1 MSNKPLISVLITTFN
16 AESTIQKTLDSIK
29 NQSFQDFEI
38 VLIDDGSND
47 QTISITKNWKKINNI
62 SCDFHYKSKIGRA
75 NALNF
80 GLQNSSGKFIS
91 ICDGDDLWHRDKLKI
106 QCDQLKQGID
116 FIFSS
121 YSDFTNLKPMEEIND
136 DINFFQIDESY
147 FLKNLNKFCH
157 SSLLIKKKYIKYK
170 IIKSQLD
177 IELYIRLFQQN
188 LKGIFI
194 ENTLVYKRIHK
205 DQKFES
211 KSNFKYRLNGINIIK
226 SSLIKNRLIHILL
239 IEYLKLIISL
249 LPLNLRIFIKKIK
262 KTNV

>member
-47 QTISITKNWKKINNI
+47 QTISIIKNWGEKNNI
-62 SCDFHYKSKIGRA
+62 SCNFHYNSKIGRA

-80 GLQNSSGKFIS
+80 GLQNSSGKYIS

-106 QCDQLKQGID
+106 QCDQLKQGVD
-116 FIFSS
+116 FIFSG
-121 YSDFTNLKPMEEIND
+121 YSDFTNLKPMEERND

-157 SSLLIKKKYIKYK
+157 SSLLIKKKYIEYK

-177 IELYIRLFQQN
+177 LELYIRLFKQN

-226 SSLIKNRLIHILL
+226 SSLIKNRLIYKLL

-249 LPLNLRIFIKKIK
+249 LPLNFRISIKKLK
-262 KTNV
+262 KMNV